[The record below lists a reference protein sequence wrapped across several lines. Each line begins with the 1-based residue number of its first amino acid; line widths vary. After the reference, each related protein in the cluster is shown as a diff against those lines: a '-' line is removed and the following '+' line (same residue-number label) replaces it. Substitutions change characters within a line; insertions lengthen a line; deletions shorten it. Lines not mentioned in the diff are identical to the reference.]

1 MGYTY
6 GGVTTPNLVTKFDDV
21 FEWCY
26 DGVWAT
32 KKVYDQDDTELPF
45 KYKYV
50 YREYEVEDGLLSDLT
65 LVMMPESL
73 GEKVR
78 ADMAACAGIE
88 EKDLNETDVAT
99 DGRGCVQ
106 FASKWIEDE
115 DGIDNPDEDERVK
128 EMRETVA
135 NCLCAFDGLR
145 GFFIDKPLNMIGT
158 TGWDMLREAKGE
170 IECAWKEGLRR
181 LKEEMK
187 ERESE
192 GER

>member
-1 MGYTY
+1 MSYTY
-6 GGVTTPNLVTKFDDV
+6 GGVTTPNLDTKFDDV

-26 DGVWAT
+26 DDVWAT
-32 KKVYDQDDTELPF
+32 KKVYDQDDPDLPF

-50 YREYEVEDGLLSDLT
+50 YREYEVEDGLLSELA

-78 ADMAACAGIE
+78 ADMAASAGIG
-88 EKDLNETDVAT
+88 EKDLNETDVAL

-106 FASKWIEDE
+106 IASKLIEDE
-115 DGIDNPDEDERVK
+115 DGIDNPGEDERVK

-145 GFFIDKPLNMIGT
+145 GFYLDKYQNRLGT
-158 TGWDMLREAKGE
+158 TGWDMIREAKGE

-181 LKEEMK
+181 IKKEMGESKEENQ
-187 ERESE
+187 
-192 GER
+192 

>member
-1 MGYTY
+1 MSYTY
-6 GGVTTPNLVTKFDDV
+6 GGVTTPNLNTKFDDV

-26 DGVWAT
+26 DSVWAT
-32 KKVYDQDDTELPF
+32 KKVYDQDDPDLPF

-50 YREYEVEDGLLSDLT
+50 YQEAEVEDGLLSFLT

-78 ADMAACAGIE
+78 ANMAAIAGIE
-88 EKDLNETDVAT
+88 EKDLNETDVAL
-99 DGRGCVQ
+99 DGRGCIQ
-106 FASKWIEDE
+106 IASKLIEDE
-115 DGIDNPDEDERVK
+115 DGIDNPNEDERVK

-145 GFFIDKPLNMIGT
+145 GFYLDKYQNRLGT
-158 TGWDMLREAKGE
+158 TGWDMIREAKGE

-181 LKEEMK
+181 IKEEMGESK
-187 ERESE
+187 EENQ
-192 GER
+192 

>member
-6 GGVTTPNLVTKFDDV
+6 GEVTTPNLDTRFDDL

-26 DGVWAT
+26 DAVWAT
-32 KKVYDQDDTELPF
+32 KKVYDQDDPELPF

-50 YREYEVEDGLLSDLT
+50 YREYEVEDGLMSDLV

-78 ADMAACAGIE
+78 ADMAACACVD
-88 EKDLNETDVAT
+88 EKDLNETDVAL
-99 DGRGCVQ
+99 DGRGCIQ
-106 FASKWIEDE
+106 IASKLIKDK

-135 NCLCAFDGLR
+135 NCLPAFNGLH
-145 GFFIDKPLNMIGT
+145 GFYLDRYVNQLGT
-158 TGWDMLREAKGE
+158 TGWDVILEAKGE

-181 LKEEMK
+181 IKKEWEN
-187 ERESE
+187 
-192 GER
+192 